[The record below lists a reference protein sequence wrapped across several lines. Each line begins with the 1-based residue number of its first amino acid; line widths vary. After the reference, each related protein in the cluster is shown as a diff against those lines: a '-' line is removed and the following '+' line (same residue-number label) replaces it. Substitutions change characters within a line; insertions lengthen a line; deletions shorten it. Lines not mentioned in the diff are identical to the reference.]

1 MTDEGMEVPKMDRR
15 TPKMISRVEGY
26 FALVTAIIGI
36 LYFIGTPMVGLR
48 DDVRDL
54 KTSNTARVATD
65 AQRLEEIKTLNDAMA
80 KLSEQ
85 QAANNALL
93 SVLIQQSKK

>member
-1 MTDEGMEVPKMDRR
+1 MADEESEVPKMDRR
-15 TPKMISRVEGY
+15 TPKMLTRVEGY
-26 FALVTAIIGI
+26 FALVATVVGI
-36 LYFIGTPMVGLR
+36 VWAIGTPMVGLR

-54 KTSNTARVATD
+54 KASNTSRVAAD
-65 AQRLEEIKTLNDAMA
+65 AQRLTEIKGLNDAMV

-93 SVLIQQSKK
+93 SILVQQNKK